1 MFPEFTW
8 YEVKDGDKRAL
19 ALMRRHYSWRGRLNY
34 IGTTFAGPGEKMV
47 LLTPQCDAL
56 FIWRLERF
64 RRDDQQGI
72 NCAVFR
78 NESEYKSSFLIEKA
92 QEIALERW
100 PGQRLYTFVNPDKIK
115 STNPG
120 YCFKL
125 AGWKV
130 CGKSKGGL
138 IILEYMP
145 TLAQSR

>member
-1 MFPEFTW
+1 MFPEYTW

-19 ALMRRHYSWRGRLNY
+19 ALMRHHYSWRGRLNY
-34 IGTTFAGPGEKMV
+34 IGTTFAGPGEKVV

-64 RRDDQQGI
+64 RRDNQEGI

-78 NESEYKSSFLIEKA
+78 NESQYKSSYLIEKA
-92 QEIALERW
+92 QQIALERW
-100 PGQRLYTFVNPDKIK
+100 PNQRLYTFVNPAKIK

-125 AGWKV
+125 AGWKA

-138 IILEYMP
+138 IILEYVVSSTP
-145 TLAQSR
+145 AQ